1 MGVALTLGMLNCLAP
16 RSLVALLAASL
27 AAFSI
32 ACQGGDNES
41 PQYTAMDVHG
51 PVTGTSSQALEC
63 ETGAA
68 QTCTIW
74 LGQHGDLNNCIHG
87 MDVCSD
93 GAWTGCI
100 DDDTL
105 AANPDLF
112 SALAGD
118 Q

>member
-1 MGVALTLGMLNCLAP
+1 
-16 RSLVALLAASL
+16 
-27 AAFSI
+27 
-32 ACQGGDNES
+32 
-41 PQYTAMDVHG
+41 
-51 PVTGTSSQALEC
+51 
-63 ETGAA
+63 
-68 QTCTIW
+68 

-105 AANPDLF
+105 AANPDLYG
-112 SALAGD
+112 ALAGD

>member
-1 MGVALTLGMLNCLAP
+1 MLNRLGP
-16 RSLVALLAASL
+16 RSLVALLTASL
-27 AAFSI
+27 ALFSI

-41 PQYTAMDVHG
+41 PQYSAMDVHG
-51 PVTGTSSQALEC
+51 AVTGTSTQALEC
-63 ETGAA
+63 DTGAT
-68 QTCTIW
+68 QSCTIW

-105 AANPDLF
+105 AANPDLYG
-112 SALAGD
+112 ALTGD
-118 Q
+118 E